1 MQKLVLALALTAS
14 AGLAHADEP
23 YKITVDAPSVK
34 KAQRGVVKI
43 VVKPGAGFHV
53 NKEYPAGLKVKAP
66 DGVKLEKDALKSTD
80 AAALSEQALEFDV
93 AYTSTDAGKKSFT
106 GDLKFA
112 VCSASSCDPKR
123 ESISF
128 TVEVK

>member
-1 MQKLVLALALTAS
+1 MQKLLVAFMLVAS
-14 AGLAHADEP
+14 AGVAHADDA
-23 YKITVDAPSVK
+23 YKVTVETPAAK

-43 VVKPGAGFHV
+43 RVTPGAGFHV

-66 DGVKLEKDALKSTD
+66 DGVKLEKDALKSAD
-80 AAALSEQALEFDV
+80 AAALTEQALEFDV